1 MTKTFKGIDVSVWQG
16 SINFEK
22 VKLNGIDFVIIKA
35 GGSDDDFY
43 TDSCFEINYNNAKKA
58 GLKIGCYYIVGSDFD
73 TIEKG
78 TKNAE
83 HFAKIIKG
91 KSFDYPIFL
100 DLELTSP
107 SQKYGATTASIAFCD
122 YLINRGYYVGIYAS
136 AISGFEDR
144 LDISRLG
151 KYDKWVAQY
160 DFEKPTYPPN
170 CKIWQYSSTG
180 RIDGI
185 NCNVDMNISYFD
197 YPSIIKNSTISTNV
211 STSVKDIQNWLNSN
225 YKSNLIA
232 DGVLSDL
239 TEKALVKALQTEINK
254 QYNSNLV
261 IDGIFG
267 DKTKTEICNIF
278 NTTKDNM
285 TKILQGLLIC
295 NEHLTNISVPV
306 NSDIEAVQKWLNV
319 NYKSDLIVDGIFGD
333 LTKKALVTSLQVE
346 LNKQYSSNL
355 VIDGIFGE
363 ATKSEIPNVSFG
375 ASGNITKILQGLL
388 ICNGYSTNGFDGI
401 FGNGTECAVKSYQSK
416 QGLIVDGIAGEE
428 TFFSLCKN
436 Y

>member
-1 MTKTFKGIDVSVWQG
+1 MTKTFKGIDVSVWQA

-122 YLINRGYYVGIYAS
+122 YLINLGYYVGIYAS

-185 NCNVDMNISYFD
+185 NCNVDMNISYCD
-197 YPSIIKNSTISTNV
+197 YPSIIKNSTFSTNV
-211 STSVKDIQNWLNSN
+211 STSVKGIQNWLNAN
-225 YKSNLIA
+225 YKTDLIV
-232 DGVLSDL
+232 DGILSDL
-239 TEKALVKALQTEINK
+239 TEKALVKALQTELNK
-254 QYNSNLV
+254 QYNSNLD

-267 DKTKTEICNIF
+267 DKTKTEILNIF
-278 NTTKDNM
+278 NATKDSM
-285 TKILQGLLIC
+285 TKILQGLVIC
-295 NEHLTNISVPV
+295 NEYSANISTSV
-306 NSDIEAVQKWLNV
+306 NSDIESVQKWLNV

-333 LTKKALVTSLQVE
+333 LTKKALVKALQTE
-346 LNKQYSSNL
+346 LNKQYNSNL
-355 VIDGIFGE
+355 AIDGIFGE
-363 ATKSEIPNVSFG
+363 KTKTEIPAVAFG

-388 ICNGYSTNGFDGI
+388 ICNGYTLNGFDGI
-401 FGNGTECAVKSYQSK
+401 FGSGTECAVISYQSN
-416 QGLIVDGIAGEE
+416 QSLSIDGIAGEE
-428 TFFSLCKN
+428 TFFSLCK
-436 Y
+436 

>member
-1 MTKTFKGIDVSVWQG
+1 MEKTFKGIDVSVWQG
-16 SINFEK
+16 TINFNK
-22 VKLNGIDFVIIKA
+22 VKLNGVDFVIIKA

-58 GLKIGCYYIVGSDFD
+58 GLKIGCYYIVGSNFD

-78 TKNAE
+78 IKNAE

-91 KSFDYPIFL
+91 KTFDYPIFL

-122 YLINRGYYVGIYAS
+122 YLINLGYYVGIYAS

-180 RIDGI
+180 KIEGI
-185 NCNVDMNISYFD
+185 NCNVDMNISYCD
-197 YPSIIKNSTISTNV
+197 YPSIIKNSTNLTNV
-211 STSVKDIQNWLNSN
+211 STSVKDIQNWLNAN
-225 YKSNLIA
+225 YKA
-232 DGVLSDL
+232 DLTVDGILSDL
-239 TEKALVKALQTEINK
+239 TEKALVKALQTELNK
-254 QYNSNLV
+254 QYNSNLDT
-261 IDGIFG
+261 DGIFG
-267 DKTKTEICNIF
+267 DKTKTEILNIF
-278 NTTKDNM
+278 NDTKDSI
-285 TKILQGLLIC
+285 TKILQGLVIC
-295 NEHLTNISVPV
+295 NEYSANISTSV
-306 NSDIEAVQKWLNV
+306 NSDIESVQKWLNV

-333 LTKKALVTSLQVE
+333 LTKKALVKALQTE
-346 LNKQYSSNL
+346 LNKQYNSNL
-355 VIDGIFGE
+355 AIDGIFGE
-363 ATKSEIPNVSFG
+363 KTKTEIPEVSFG

-388 ICNGYSTNGFDGI
+388 ICNGYTLNGFDGI
-401 FGNGTECAVKSYQSK
+401 FGSGTECAVISYQSN
-416 QGLIVDGIAGEE
+416 QSLSIDGIAGEE
-428 TFFSLCKN
+428 TFFSLCK
-436 Y
+436 